1 MFKLAVFDVAG
12 TIVSDDGVV
21 LAAFEEAFREVVP
34 GLWDEQSE
42 KFIKY
47 ATDTMGQAKIEVFE
61 HLLGSQEL
69 ANQAALKFQDYYLTR
84 ASEAKPFVGVE
95 QMFKSLRSN
104 GVKIAV
110 NTGFN
115 RSTLDQMISGLGWVD
130 LIDATATPSETNE
143 GRPSPA
149 MLRYVAD
156 TLGVED
162 PTEVAILGDTASD
175 IESGIRFGA
184 GLKVGVLSGA
194 HDSDTLLQAGADLVV
209 PDVTYV
215 LELLLD

>member
-1 MFKLAVFDVAG
+1 
-12 TIVSDDGVV
+12 
-21 LAAFEEAFREVVP
+21 
-34 GLWDEQSE
+34 
-42 KFIKY
+42 
-47 ATDTMGQAKIEVFE
+47 
-61 HLLGSQEL
+61 
-69 ANQAALKFQDYYLTR
+69 
-84 ASEAKPFVGVE
+84 
-95 QMFKSLRSN
+95 
-104 GVKIAV
+104 
-110 NTGFN
+110 
-115 RSTLDQMISGLGWVD
+115 
-130 LIDATATPSETNE
+130 
-143 GRPSPA
+143 